1 MYNLIERYMAIMTK
15 DDVNNFA
22 IKKGINLSD
31 AELTFTYN
39 FLKKN
44 WQDYLRNPNVFDINR
59 YQNNFSSENFSKIK
73 KVFEEYY
80 QKFGSFL

>member
-15 DDVNNFA
+15 DDVANFA
-22 IKKGINLSD
+22 TKKGINLSD
-31 AELTFTYN
+31 AEVTFTYN

-44 WQDYLRNPNVFDINR
+44 WRDYLKNPNVFDINR
-59 YQNNFSSENFSKIK
+59 YKDNFSPENFINVK

-80 QKFGSFL
+80 KKFGTFL

>member
-1 MYNLIERYMAIMTK
+1 MAIMTRE
-15 DDVNNFA
+15 DINNFA
-22 IKKGINLSD
+22 IKKGINLND

-44 WQDYLRNPNVFDINR
+44 WKDYLRNPNIFDINR
-59 YQNNFSSENFSKIK
+59 YQNNFSPENFIKIK
-73 KVFEEYY
+73 KVFKEYY

>member
-1 MYNLIERYMAIMTK
+1 MYNLIERYMAIMTRE
-15 DDVNNFA
+15 DINNFA
-22 IKKGINLSD
+22 IKKGINLND

-44 WQDYLRNPNVFDINR
+44 WKDYLRNPNIFDINR
-59 YQNNFSSENFSKIK
+59 YQNNFSPENFIKIK
-73 KVFEEYY
+73 KVFKEYY